1 MKRRV
6 ATLPLPSSLETCGWI
21 KSPADLIHGSTA
33 VCVARI
39 CGNIVNIFSVLWPS
53 SSSSSLPAQESSTS
67 SLTVILSRS
76 LKGCQEQQD
85 WAAPRKL
92 LSVPRCPLAVP
103 PSGFG
108 SIGPQLQIL
117 CDESLQYS
125 LVCEALLII
134 TTAIWVS
141 TSSWGRPS
149 TTSTSTRT
157 SRTLTTSAQT
167 TYFR

>member
-1 MKRRV
+1 MW
-6 ATLPLPSSLETCGWI
+6 P
-21 KSPADLIHGSTA
+21 DLWEYCQDIQCASALILILISACSGIIS
-33 VCVARI
+33 
-39 CGNIVNIFSVLWPS
+39 NITHCDPV
-53 SSSSSLPAQESSTS
+53 QESEG
-67 SLTVILSRS
+67 LPG
-76 LKGCQEQQD
+76 KQD

-117 CDESLQYS
+117 CDESLQHS

-134 TTAIWVS
+134 TTAAWAS

-157 SRTLTTSAQT
+157 SSTLTTAAQTNGRQT